1 MTGWRL
7 ITELHPNRDPDNLVL
22 LAHFN
27 EPPHEGPPDYVTLAS
42 WGTVM
47 PVYTDGYIECASYS
61 GWYCSGVPTV
71 GKPWE
76 WTANCPGFLPTDPA
90 YAPTH
95 WMPLP

>member
-47 PVYTDGYIECASYS
+47 PGYTDGYIECASYS
-61 GWYCSGVPTV
+61 GRDRGGEHERDAACRLVRRFP
-71 GKPWE
+71 
-76 WTANCPGFLPTDPA
+76 
-90 YAPTH
+90 
-95 WMPLP
+95 